1 MTKEIIMAKAKTK
14 MTEDEKL
21 EHVLQLQDL
30 AIKLIHKNGQ
40 WQRIGATPVMG
51 VKNHGNLSIIYM
63 TPFQRPSQKKPAE
76 PLGYAI
82 EVCVGRRV
90 VLSLVWNRTGPIFL
104 ETYRPGAWETKLEE
118 PNLTASLAA

>member
-1 MTKEIIMAKAKTK
+1 MTKANTK
-14 MTEDEKL
+14 MTGDETL
-21 EHVLQLQDL
+21 EHVVHLRDL
-30 AIKLIHKNGQ
+30 TIKLIRENGQ

-82 EVCVGRRV
+82 EVGVGRRV
-90 VLSLVWNRTGPIFL
+90 VLSLVWNRIGQLVI
-104 ETYRPGAWETKLEE
+104 ETYRPGAWEAQLET
-118 PNLTASLAA
+118 PGVTASLAA

>member
-1 MTKEIIMAKAKTK
+1 MTIKK
-14 MTEDEKL
+14 MS
-21 EHVLQLQDL
+21 EHEALTHTMRLRDL
-30 AIKLIHKNGQ
+30 AINLIHENGQ

-63 TPFQRPSQKKPAE
+63 TPFQRSQKKLSE

-118 PNLTASLAA
+118 PAVTASLAA

>member
-1 MTKEIIMAKAKTK
+1 MSKTK
-14 MTEDEKL
+14 TKTTLTTEETL
-21 EHVLQLQDL
+21 EHVVHLRDL
-30 AIKLIHKNGQ
+30 TIKLIRENGQ

-118 PNLTASLAA
+118 PAVTASLAA

>member
-1 MTKEIIMAKAKTK
+1 MAKTNTKTK
-14 MTEDEKL
+14 LTAEETL
-21 EHVLQLQDL
+21 EHVLHLRDL
-30 AIKLIHKNGQ
+30 AIKLILENGQ

-63 TPFQRPSQKKPAE
+63 TPFQRPSQKKSAE

-90 VLSLVWNRTGPIFL
+90 VLSLAWQRIGALFCEI
-104 ETYRPGAWETKLEE
+104 YRPGVWEAQLET
-118 PNLTASLAA
+118 PGVTASLAA

>member
-1 MTKEIIMAKAKTK
+1 MAKTK
-14 MTEDEKL
+14 TKTTLTTEEAL
-21 EHVLQLQDL
+21 EHVMHLRDL
-30 AIKLIHKNGQ
+30 TIKLIRENGQ

-90 VLSLVWNRTGPIFL
+90 VLSLVWNRNGPIFL
-104 ETYRPGAWETKLEE
+104 ETYRPGAWETQLEE
-118 PNLTASLAA
+118 PAVTASLAA

>member
-1 MTKEIIMAKAKTK
+1 MTKTKTK
-14 MTEDEKL
+14 TTLTTEEAL
-21 EHVLQLQDL
+21 EHVMHLRDL
-30 AIKLIHKNGQ
+30 TIKLIRENGQ

-63 TPFQRPSQKKPAE
+63 TPFQQPSQKKPAE

-118 PNLTASLAA
+118 PAVTASLAA

>member
-1 MTKEIIMAKAKTK
+1 MTKANTK
-14 MTEDEKL
+14 MTGDETL
-21 EHVLQLQDL
+21 EHVVHLQHL

-63 TPFQRPSQKKPAE
+63 TPFQRPSQQKSAE

-90 VLSLVWNRTGPIFL
+90 VLSLVWSRTGPIL
-104 ETYRPGAWETKLEE
+104 IETYRPGAWETKLEE

>member
-1 MTKEIIMAKAKTK
+1 MAKTKAKTTLT
-14 MTEDEKL
+14 TEEAL
-21 EHVLQLQDL
+21 EHVMHLRDL
-30 AIKLIHKNGQ
+30 TIKLIRENGQ

-51 VKNHGNLSIIYM
+51 VKNHGNLSIIYT

-118 PNLTASLAA
+118 PAVTASLAA